1 MKQITGDLLIK
12 SSLKVRFYFML
23 TLSLFETDLGL
34 PPSYLDQLNTKRR
47 KINLLS
53 LKVLKANIDS
63 FTLVLGKK
71 YNVKK
76 PKCHKMQV
84 FIPCSEMLSAPAN
97 LKPERVHVSNETVN
111 FERSASGDQS

>member
-1 MKQITGDLLIK
+1 
-12 SSLKVRFYFML
+12 ML
-23 TLSLFETDLGL
+23 TLSQFETDLGS
-34 PPSYLDQLNTKRR
+34 PPSYLDQLDKKKR

-71 YNVKK
+71 LNLKK
-76 PKCHKMQV
+76 TKCHKTQL
-84 FIPCSEMLSAPAN
+84 FILCSEMLNAPTN

-111 FERSASGDQS
+111 FERTASGDQS